1 VRDTIASHVAPL
13 ERHTMPIFQT
23 TSRYFET
30 ALKLVAPGLLLA
42 ASLLDPISLHAQSK
56 SLQAN
61 SVSFTSTS
69 ADQGNASSL
78 PDSPD
83 AVVERGKTN
92 ENVQAASASYGT
104 QIIGAAYSFPSAR
117 QRERNFL
124 LDLVGPT
131 AFIAPAFESGIDTV
145 RPLKVGFPSDGAA
158 GPGNHPARGDVP
170 EWGEGAQGYAKRYAD
185 RFGQG
190 LVGTTSRYALGEI
203 LREDV
208 TYHRCQCTGI
218 LPRTAHAFL
227 GAYTAHTHTGRAVP
241 SLPAVAS
248 PFIASEVAVAAWY
261 PSRYNTSDALRVS
274 VLNYVAAP
282 FKNVF
287 SEFIAK

>member
-1 VRDTIASHVAPL
+1 
-13 ERHTMPIFQT
+13 MPALPGT
-23 TSRYFET
+23 LSSLET
-30 ALKLVAPGLLLA
+30 AQGIFASGLLLA
-42 ASLLDPISLHAQSK
+42 ISLLAPVTLRAQNNNLQRHPISQ
-56 SLQAN
+56 
-61 SVSFTSTS
+61 VSTFTASE
-69 ADQGNASSL
+69 NASSL
-78 PDSPD
+78 PEAPHPVSDSS
-83 AVVERGKTN
+83 ETN
-92 ENVQAASASYGT
+92 EAHQAASAS
-104 QIIGAAYSFPSAR
+104 QAGATTGGESAFRSFR
-117 QRERNFL
+117 QRQRHFL

-131 AFIAPAFESGIDTV
+131 AFIAPAFESGIDSA
-145 RPLKVGFPSDGAA
+145 RPLKVGYPFDGVIA
-158 GPGNHPARGDVP
+158 PGNHPAHGDVP

-208 TYHRCQCTGI
+208 TYHRCECTGI

-227 GAYTAHTHTGRAVP
+227 GAYTAHTHRGRAVP

-282 FKNVF
+282 FKNLF

>member
-1 VRDTIASHVAPL
+1 
-13 ERHTMPIFQT
+13 MPIFQT
-23 TSRYFET
+23 TSRYFEK
-30 ALKLVAPGLLLA
+30 ARSFVAPGLLLA
-42 ASLLDPISLHAQSK
+42 ASLLGAISLHAQSI
-56 SLQAN
+56 SLQPTPA
-61 SVSFTSTS
+61 SYTSTS
-69 ADQGNASSL
+69 ANQGSSSSL
-78 PDSPD
+78 PEAPD
-83 AVVERGKTN
+83 AAIERGKTN
-92 ENVQAASASYGT
+92 NEAQAAPASYGT
-104 QIIGAAYSFPSAR
+104 QTIGSAYSFPSAR
-117 QRERNFL
+117 QRERHFL

-145 RPLKVGFPSDGAA
+145 RPLKFGFPPDGAI
-158 GPGNHPARGDVP
+158 GPGNHPAHGDVP

-208 TYHRCQCTGI
+208 IYHRCQCTGI

-227 GAYTAHTHTGRAVP
+227 GAYTAHTHTGRAIP

-261 PSRYNTSDALRVS
+261 PGRYNASDALRVS
-274 VLNYVAAP
+274 GLNYVAAP
-282 FKNVF
+282 FKNLF
-287 SEFIAK
+287 LEFIAR

>member
-1 VRDTIASHVAPL
+1 VRDTIASHAAPL
-13 ERHTMPIFQT
+13 ERHTMPIFQI
-23 TSRYFET
+23 TSRYFKT
-30 ALKLVAPGLLLA
+30 ARSLVAPGLLLA
-42 ASLLDPISLHAQSK
+42 ASLLKPIFLHAQST
-56 SLQAN
+56 SLQPAP
-61 SVSFTSTS
+61 VSFTSTS
-69 ADQGNASSL
+69 ADQGSSSSL
-78 PDSPD
+78 PDAPD
-83 AVVERGKTN
+83 AVMERGRTN
-92 ENVQAASASYGT
+92 NGVQTASASYST
-104 QIIGAAYSFPSAR
+104 QTIGGASSFPSAR
-117 QRERNFL
+117 QRERHFL

-131 AFIAPAFESGIDTV
+131 AFIAPAFESGIDTL
-145 RPLKVGFPSDGAA
+145 RPLKVGFPTDGAT
-158 GPGNHPARGDVP
+158 GSGNHPAHGDVP
-170 EWGEGAQGYAKRYAD
+170 EWGEGVQGYAKRYAD

-203 LREDV
+203 LRKDV

-227 GAYTAHTHTGRAVP
+227 GAYTAQTHAGRAVP

-282 FKNVF
+282 FKTLF

>member
-1 VRDTIASHVAPL
+1 
-13 ERHTMPIFQT
+13 MPIFQT

-30 ALKLVAPGLLLA
+30 ARKLVAPGMLLA
-42 ASLLDPISLHAQSK
+42 ASLLGPISLHAQSK
-56 SLQAN
+56 SLQPN
-61 SVSFTSTS
+61 PVSFTSTS
-69 ADQGNASSL
+69 ADQGSSTSL
-78 PDSPD
+78 PNSPD
-83 AVVERGKTN
+83 AVMERGKTN
-92 ENVQAASASYGT
+92 NGVQAAPASDGT
-104 QIIGAAYSFPSAR
+104 QVIGGAYSFPSAR
-117 QRERNFL
+117 QRERHFL

-158 GPGNHPARGDVP
+158 GPKNHPAHGDVP

-248 PFIASEVAVAAWY
+248 PFIASEVAVASWY
-261 PSRYNTSDALRVS
+261 PSRYNASDALRVS
-274 VLNYVAAP
+274 GLNYVAAP
-282 FKNVF
+282 FKNLF